1 MWKKVSKFGSSLVN
15 QTVQNAKPTFHQNL
29 NSTLGKS
36 LYNCDDRFFTS
47 NPFKERKM
55 KLIIGIDVS
64 KKKLDLSIYN
74 GDQHKALCINN
85 DKKSIEKMLKSFVSK
100 KDDCLFVMEATG
112 VYHLRLATLL
122 HEQGF
127 KVGVI
132 NPLIIKRFAQMK
144 MIRAKTDAVDA
155 KLIAQYGYEQKV
167 SLFQP
172 RSIERQKIIKILRAI
187 DALIETKESYHNR
200 LEALAQD
207 PLQVKSVIR
216 SFKQLIRNA
225 EREISKFEVELLKIV
240 KEHYSDVYDRLLSID
255 GVGVKTAVVIIGFFG
270 KFEDFE
276 NSKQVASFVGINP
289 SPKESGSSVRGRG
302 RISKKGNSYLRK
314 QLYMTSLSAMQH
326 NKSCKEFYERL
337 TSKGKEHKVC
347 RIAVVN
353 KLIKQIFAILK
364 YERTYDQDY
373 FKNCLA
379 S

>member
-1 MWKKVSKFGSSLVN
+1 
-15 QTVQNAKPTFHQNL
+15 
-29 NSTLGKS
+29 
-36 LYNCDDRFFTS
+36 
-47 NPFKERKM
+47 M

-64 KKKLDLSIYN
+64 KKKLDLSVYN
-74 GDQHKALCINN
+74 GDQHKALCVSN
-85 DKKSIEKMLKSFVSK
+85 DEKSIKKMLKSFVNQEET
-100 KDDCLFVMEATG
+100 CLFVMEATG
-112 VYHLRLATLL
+112 VYHLRLATIL
-122 HEQGF
+122 HDHGF
-127 KVGVI
+127 KVGII

-155 KLIAQYGYEQKV
+155 RIIAEYGYEQKV

-172 RSIERQKIIKILRAI
+172 RSIERQKIIKILKAI
-187 DALIETKESYHNR
+187 DALIKTKDNYSNR
-200 LEALAQD
+200 LEALVQD
-207 PLQVKSVIR
+207 PLQVKSVTK

-225 EREISKFEVELLKIV
+225 EREIAKFEAELLQIV
-240 KEHYSDVYDRLLSID
+240 KEHYSDTYKRLLSIK

-276 NSKQVASFVGINP
+276 NSKQVASFIGINP
-289 SPKESGSSVRGRG
+289 SPKESGSSVKGRG

-314 QLYMTSLSAMQH
+314 QLFMTSLSAMQH

-364 YERTYDQDY
+364 YDRTYDPNY
-373 FKNCLA
+373 IKNCLA
-379 S
+379 V